1 MAAIIDIGV
10 LLILLISAGVAFFRG
25 FIREVLTIVGVIGAA
40 LASLMFGK
48 LLAPHMREWFGV
60 VEGQPAEKLFDLIP
74 YSIVADVSAYASIF
88 LVVFIILQLA
98 SHFISASAKAVGLGP
113 VDRALGVAFGLV
125 RGLILLA
132 ILYLPFS
139 AILTQKQKDSWLEG
153 SVTFMYIE
161 ATSEWLASFLP
172 DGDKQKTISDTR
184 EKLKAMDVLDSGKNE
199 DDATSD
205 AKDDK
210 PAGGYS
216 DQDRE
221 KLEGLIE
228 NQVPD
233 TERRMND

>member
-1 MAAIIDIGV
+1 MAAIIDIAV

-48 LLAPHMREWFGV
+48 MLSPLMRDWFGV
-60 VEGQPAEKLFDLIP
+60 VEGETGEKLFDLIP
-74 YSIVADVSAYASIF
+74 YSIVADVTAYASIF
-88 LVVFIILQLA
+88 LIVFIILQLA
-98 SHFISASAKAVGLGP
+98 SHFISASARAVGLGP
-113 VDRALGVAFGLV
+113 VDRTLGVAFGLV

-161 ATSEWLASFLP
+161 STSEWLASFLP
-172 DGDKQKTISDTR
+172 DGDKEKTISETR
-184 EKLKAMDVLDSGKNE
+184 EKLKAMDVLDSGK
-199 DDATSD
+199 DDGGDTPAG
-205 AKDDK
+205 KEDK
-210 PAGGYS
+210 PDGGYS
-216 DQDRE
+216 NQDRE

-228 NQVPD
+228 HQVPD

>member
-48 LLAPHMREWFGV
+48 MLSPHMREWFGV
-60 VEGQPAEKLFDLIP
+60 VEGKPAEKLFDLIP
-74 YSIVADVSAYASIF
+74 YSIVADVTAYASIF

-172 DGDKQKTISDTR
+172 DGNNKEKAISETR
-184 EKLKAMDVLDSGKNE
+184 EKLKAMDVLDSGKNDDTSAE
-199 DDATSD
+199 D
-205 AKDDK
+205 KEDK
-210 PAGGYS
+210 PAEGYS

-228 NQVPD
+228 HQVPD
-233 TERRMND
+233 TERHMND

>member
-1 MAAIIDIGV
+1 MAAIIDIAV
-10 LLILLISAGVAFFRG
+10 ILILLISAGVAFFRG

-48 LLAPHMREWFGV
+48 MVTPLTRGWFGV
-60 VEGQPAEKLFDLIP
+60 VEGESSEKLFDLIP
-74 YSIVADVSAYASIF
+74 YSIVADVSAYAGIF
-88 LVVFIILQLA
+88 LIVFIILQLA
-98 SHFISASAKAVGLGP
+98 SHFISASARAVGLGP
-113 VDRALGVAFGLV
+113 VDRTLGVVFGLI

-139 AILTQKQKDSWLEG
+139 AILTDKQKESWLEG

-161 ATSEWLASFLP
+161 STSEWLAGFLP
-172 DGDKQKTISDTR
+172 DGDDKAKVVNETR
-184 EKLKAMDVLDSGKNE
+184 EKLKAIDILDSGKADKE
-199 DDATSD
+199 PADA
-205 AKDDK
+205 ADK
-210 PAGGYS
+210 PEGYS

-228 NQVPD
+228 HQVPD